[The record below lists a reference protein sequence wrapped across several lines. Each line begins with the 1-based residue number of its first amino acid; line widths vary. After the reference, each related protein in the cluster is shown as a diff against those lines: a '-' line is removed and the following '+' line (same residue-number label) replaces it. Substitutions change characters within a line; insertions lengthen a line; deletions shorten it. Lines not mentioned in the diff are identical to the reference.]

1 MELPMFSMIKRFLG
15 HVLPQIIR
23 PLHILWNEMIGF
35 LFLVIA
41 APAIWSAITHFRKIE
56 EDSANLLGGLLAS
69 IFAAVMVFFGI
80 HSFVRAKRI
89 SRS

>member
-1 MELPMFSMIKRFLG
+1 MGAMIRSFLA
-15 HVLPQIIR
+15 HVLPQVMR
-23 PLHILWNEMIGF
+23 PLRILWNEMIGF

-41 APAIWSAITHFRKIE
+41 APAIWSAIKTFRKI
-56 EDSANLLGGLLAS
+56 DQDGNNLFGAFLAA

-80 HSFVRAKRI
+80 TSFLRARKI